1 MGIADKMDAWD
12 AYLEKWVYGVASE
25 DEMLEKLVGMSKLRE
40 LMQRAT
46 IKEGYRA

>member
-1 MGIADKMDAWD
+1 
-12 AYLEKWVYGVASE
+12 VHSVASE
-25 DEMLEKLVGMSKLRE
+25 SEMLEKRVGMSKLRE